1 MRTRAEGQ
9 PGAPDP
15 SVHPVLAPAIWPPAS
30 PRPPLGLQ
38 PGLTQQALE
47 EAKVTVGRPPQM
59 DAA

>member
-1 MRTRAEGQ
+1 MRMGAEGQ
-9 PGAPDP
+9 QGAPDP
-15 SVHPVLAPAIWPPAS
+15 SVHPAPAPAIWPPAC
-30 PRPPLGLQ
+30 PRSPLGLQ